1 MWFYLEVQ
9 KKNHKDLNS
18 NCVVII
24 IILELKHLSH
34 LAQSPRDIS
43 SVTTH
48 GVTCFGFRPRIE
60 VIFFHTHLK
69 CLP

>member
-34 LAQSPRDIS
+34 FNFIHSVRLKVRVILA
-43 SVTTH
+43 V
-48 GVTCFGFRPRIE
+48 
-60 VIFFHTHLK
+60 
-69 CLP
+69 